1 MVLLQSMKKKESI
14 PEMVKRVSIRYNKES
29 NKYKNQVLFPGKVAR
44 ANEMLKKAKFPPEMN
59 LPRKD

>member
-14 PEMVKRVSIRYNKES
+14 PEMAKRISIRYNKES
-29 NKYKNQVLFPGKVAR
+29 NKYKNQVLFPEKVAL
-44 ANEMLKKAKFPPEMN
+44 ANEMLKKAKFPPEIN